1 MVKLGFVDIEE
12 NIDLLV
18 SHLKWTGRLATGVIT
33 TSSKQNVKIVK
44 LAQVGVSLNSDEIST
59 EEKAPFQLR
68 ETVSQMNKDIEQKTL
83 LVNNMNAQCIKLMK
97 SNEKQRASKML
108 SQRKAV
114 EKYIAD
120 MTNKK
125 FNLENILMGIEQ
137 GQQNQIMFESL
148 KIASEAGKVI
158 N

>member
-33 TSSKQNVKIVK
+33 ASQKQNVKIVK
-44 LAQVGVSLNSDEIST
+44 LAQVGVSLNSGEIST

-68 ETVSQMNKDIEQKTL
+68 ETVNQINKDIEQKTL

-97 SNEKQRASKML
+97 
-108 SQRKAV
+108 
-114 EKYIAD
+114 
-120 MTNKK
+120 
-125 FNLENILMGIEQ
+125 
-137 GQQNQIMFESL
+137 
-148 KIASEAGKVI
+148 
-158 N
+158 